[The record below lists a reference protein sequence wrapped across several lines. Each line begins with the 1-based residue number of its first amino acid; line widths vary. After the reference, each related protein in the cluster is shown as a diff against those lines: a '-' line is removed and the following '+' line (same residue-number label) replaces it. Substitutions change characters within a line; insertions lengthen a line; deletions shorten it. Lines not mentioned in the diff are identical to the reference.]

1 MFKGKK
7 MAKNSKKNY
16 SIRKRVIGIIIISL
30 AVYYL
35 FALIFPANN
44 FIFINSVTYHLNQ
57 LFGIGKYFIFLFLV
71 AEGLSLLF
79 NIRFHNYYNK
89 LFGITALLLIILA
102 FLHLRLIFLEHAY
115 LLAKN
120 GAGGGLYGFY
130 LSRYLYSYFGLTGAY
145 LFLIALGLISILF
158 ITDVSFVYAICFFF
172 RKMYYIISSAI
183 SGIKEKQTSLQKT
196 VKRENQDKNI
206 VIYSNNEEKTKKR
219 LEPIFSK
226 KSNSKEKKASAAN
239 TQEEINFSPREY
251 NNKKKKEVGCEY
263 EIPPIDLLQ
272 GVQKEFRA
280 KGQEKIKNNITLL
293 QKTLD
298 NFGIQGE
305 VIGATQGPTVTRYEI
320 QPAPGVK
327 VSKITNLSNDIA
339 LAFAAASV
347 RIEAPIPGKNA
358 IGIEVPNREKDT
370 VLLREII
377 ESNEFQDNS
386 LILPI
391 ALGKDIG
398 GKNIIADLVDLPHLL
413 IAGSTGS
420 GKSVCLNSII
430 LSLIYRFGPEMVRFL
445 MVDPKRVEL
454 NVYNGIP
461 HLVIP
466 IITDTKKVDKVLNW
480 AISEMENRFKIF
492 AEVGVRNL
500 KGYHE
505 YIKSVKAD
513 EKPLPYIVIIIDELA
528 DLMMSSPVKI
538 EEALCRLAQMT
549 RATGIH
555 LIIATQRPSVD
566 IITGSIKI
574 NFPSRIAFA
583 VSTQVDSRTILD
595 VNGAEKLL
603 GNGDMLFSP
612 INASKP
618 IRAQGSFVSEREI
631 KNIVS
636 FLEKNGPAPEYQ
648 ENILNHK
655 KGYNGEIGEEENEED
670 ELFEDAV
677 DTIINNNQASIS
689 ILQRKLRIGYT
700 RAARLID
707 MMEKK
712 GMVGP
717 YDGRNPRKILLSKDD
732 YLSRKTIENE

>member
-1 MFKGKK
+1 M
-7 MAKNSKKNY
+7 SKKENKKY
-16 SIRKRVIGIIIISL
+16 PIKKRIIGMVIIAIAI
-30 AVYYL
+30 YYL
-35 FALIFPANN
+35 FALFFPTIN
-44 FIFINSVTYHLNQ
+44 FKFTYIITNYISQFIGL
-57 LFGIGKYFIFLFLV
+57 GKYFLFILLT
-71 AEGLSLLF
+71 AEGLRILF
-79 NIRFHNYYNK
+79 NIHFLNYYNK
-89 LFGITALLLIILA
+89 LFGIIALFLIILA
-102 FLHLRLIFLEHAY
+102 FIHLKLIFIDHAY

-120 GAGGGLYGFY
+120 GAGGGLYGYY
-130 LSRYLYSYFGLTGAY
+130 LANYLNNYFGITGSY
-145 LFLIALGLISILF
+145 LFLIAIGLISILF
-158 ITDVSFVYAICFFF
+158 ITDISFFYAISFFL
-172 RKMYYIISSAI
+172 INILQISKNLLTK
-183 SGIKEKQTSLQKT
+183 IKTKQEIFQNNKQDNEKP
-196 VKRENQDKNI
+196 I
-206 VIYSNNEEKTKKR
+206 VIYSNNSKETKKR
-219 LEPIFSK
+219 PEPIFSK
-226 KSNSKEKKASAAN
+226 KTIATKPIIKEDKNSNSVIQSKLD
-239 TQEEINFSPREY
+239 FSKDKDNMLKSDNEY
-251 NNKKKKEVGCEY
+251 I
-263 EIPPIDLLQ
+263 IPPINLLND
-272 GVQKEFRA
+272 VKKDYRS
-280 KGQEKIKNNITLL
+280 KGQEKIKSNITLL

-339 LAFAAASV
+339 LAFAAAAV

-358 IGIEVPNREKDT
+358 IGIEVPNREKDI

-377 ESNEFQDNS
+377 ESNDYQNNS
-386 LILPI
+386 HILPI

-398 GKNIIADLVDLPHLL
+398 GKNVIADLVDLPHLL

-430 LSLIYRFGPEMVRFL
+430 LSLLYRLGPDMVRFL

-461 HLVIP
+461 HLIIP
-466 IITDTKKVDKVLNW
+466 IVTNTKKVDKVLNW

-505 YIKSVKAD
+505 YMKSIKSD
-513 EKPLPYIVIIIDELA
+513 EKALPYIVIIIDELA
-528 DLMMSSPVKI
+528 DLMLSSPVKI
-538 EEALCRLAQMT
+538 EESLCRLAQMT

-618 IRAQGSFVSEREI
+618 IRAQGSFVSEKEI

-636 FLEKNGPAPEYQ
+636 FLENNSPSPEYQ
-648 ENILNHK
+648 DNILNQK
-655 KGYNGEIGEEENEED
+655 TNQDNRIEENNEEEED
-670 ELFEDAV
+670 ELFEDAIDV
-677 DTIINNNQASIS
+677 IINNNQASIS

-707 MMEKK
+707 IMENK

-717 YDGRNPRKILLSKDD
+717 YDGRNPRKILLTKDD
-732 YLSRKTIENE
+732 YLSRKNNENK

>member
-1 MFKGKK
+1 MVKK
-7 MAKNSKKNY
+7 EKRQY
-16 SIRKRVIGIIIISL
+16 SIKKRVLGFMLIVI
-30 AVYYL
+30 AAYYL
-35 FALIFPANN
+35 FALLFPEKSFN
-44 FIFINSVTYHLNQ
+44 FVTMITNHINQ
-57 LFGIGKYFIFLFLV
+57 LIGLGKYFIFLFLV
-71 AEGLSLLF
+71 IEGLSLLLHF
-79 NIRFHNYYNK
+79 RFQNYYNK
-89 LFGITALLLIILA
+89 IFGITALLLIILA
-102 FLHLRLIFLEHAY
+102 FIHLKIIFIEHTF
-115 LLAKN
+115 LLARD
-120 GAGGGLYGFY
+120 GAGGGLYGHY
-130 LSRYLYSYFGLTGAY
+130 MANYLYHYFGLTGSY
-145 LFLIALGLISILF
+145 LFLIALGLIAILF
-158 ITDVSFVYAICFFF
+158 ITDVSFLYIFSLLFSKIYHIFSKVISAIKVKPKMISRKENTQTITIYSDNQNESKRSPEPIF
-172 RKMYYIISSAI
+172 RKRTPLKEEKRTAPVVQGRIDFTAKSKNGLKGKGTDQKYIVPPIHF
-183 SGIKEKQTSLQKT
+183 LND
-196 VKRENQDKNI
+196 VKREH
-206 VIYSNNEEKTKKR
+206 
-219 LEPIFSK
+219 
-226 KSNSKEKKASAAN
+226 
-239 TQEEINFSPREY
+239 
-251 NNKKKKEVGCEY
+251 
-263 EIPPIDLLQ
+263 
-272 GVQKEFRA
+272 RA
-280 KGQEKIKNNITLL
+280 RGQEKIKSNIELL

-298 NFGIQGE
+298 NFGIQGQ

-339 LAFAAASV
+339 LAFASASV

-377 ESNEFQDNS
+377 ESREYQNNS

-430 LSLIYRFGPEMVRFL
+430 LSLIYRFGPEMIKFV

-454 NVYNGIP
+454 NVFNGIP
-461 HLVIP
+461 HLIIP
-466 IITDTKKVDKVLNW
+466 IVTNTKKVDKVLNW
-480 AISEMENRFKIF
+480 AISEMESRFKIF

-505 YIKSVKAD
+505 YVKSIKTD
-513 EKPLPYIVIIIDELA
+513 EEHLPYIVIIIDELA
-528 DLMMSSPVKI
+528 DLMLSSPVKI

-618 IRAQGSFVSEREI
+618 IRAQGAFVSEKEI
-631 KNIVS
+631 KDIVS
-636 FLEKNGPAPEYQ
+636 FLEGNGPAPDYQ
-648 ENILNHK
+648 EDILNHK
-655 KGYNGEIGEEENEED
+655 KNQERELEEVEEEEED

-707 MMEKK
+707 LMENK

-717 YDGRNPRKILLSKDD
+717 YDGRNPRKILLSKDE
-732 YLSRKTIENE
+732 YLNKNNH

>member
-1 MFKGKK
+1 
-7 MAKNSKKNY
+7 
-16 SIRKRVIGIIIISL
+16 
-30 AVYYL
+30 
-35 FALIFPANN
+35 
-44 FIFINSVTYHLNQ
+44 
-57 LFGIGKYFIFLFLV
+57 
-71 AEGLSLLF
+71 
-79 NIRFHNYYNK
+79 
-89 LFGITALLLIILA
+89 
-102 FLHLRLIFLEHAY
+102 LHLRLIFIEHAY
-115 LLAKN
+115 LLARD

-130 LSRYLYSYFGLTGAY
+130 VARYLNNYFGLTGAY
-145 LFLIALGLISILF
+145 LFLIALGLIALLF
-158 ITDVSFVYAICFFF
+158 ITDVSFVYAIYIFF
-172 RKMYYIISSAI
+172 RKMYYIFNKAITDISANQKSTQELT
-183 SGIKEKQTSLQKT
+183 KKKQ
-196 VKRENQDKNI
+196 EKNI
-206 VIYSNNEEKTKKR
+206 NIYSNNEEKPKKR
-219 LEPIFSK
+219 LEPIFRK
-226 KSNSKEKKASAAN
+226 KSNSTEKTTTVSAK
-239 TQEEINFSPREY
+239 QEKINFNSKIY
-251 NNKKKKEVGCEY
+251 NNNKGKDGRY
-263 EIPPIDLLQ
+263 IIPPINLLQ
-272 GVQKEFRA
+272 EAKKEHRA

-293 QKTLD
+293 QRTLD

-339 LAFAAASV
+339 LAFAVASV

-377 ESNEFQDNS
+377 DSNDYQNNS
-386 LILPI
+386 YILPI

-430 LSLIYRFGPEMVRFL
+430 LSLIYRFGPEMIRFV

-461 HLVIP
+461 HLIIP
-466 IITDTKKVDKVLNW
+466 IITNTKKVDKVLNW
-480 AISEMENRFKIF
+480 AISEMESRFKTF

-505 YIKSVKAD
+505 YIKGTKSD

-595 VNGAEKLL
+595 INGAEKLL

-618 IRAQGSFVSEREI
+618 IRAQGSFVSEKEI

-636 FLEKNGPAPEYQ
+636 FLEENGPAPEYQ
-648 ENILNHK
+648 ESILSQK
-655 KGYNGEIGEEENEED
+655 KGQNGETEGDINEEED

-707 MMEKK
+707 IMENK

-732 YLSRKTIENE
+732 YLNRKNNKSD

>member
-1 MFKGKK
+1 MAKTGKK
-7 MAKNSKKNY
+7 YY
-16 SIRKRVIGIIIISL
+16 SIKRRVAGIVII
-30 AVYYL
+30 AFAFYYL
-35 FALIFPANN
+35 FAIIFPDHR
-44 FIFINSVTYHLNQ
+44 FVLINSITNYINQ
-57 LFGIGKYFIFLFLV
+57 FIGIGKYFILLFLV
-71 AEGLSLLF
+71 IEGLSLLF
-79 NIRFHNYYNK
+79 NFRFQNYYNK
-89 LFGITALLLIILA
+89 VFGIIALLLIVLV
-102 FLHLRLIFLEHAY
+102 FLHLRLIFIEHAY
-115 LLAKN
+115 LLARD

-130 LSRYLYSYFGLTGAY
+130 FANYLNNYFGLTGAY
-145 LFLIALGLISILF
+145 LFLIALGLIAILF
-158 ITDVSFVYAICFFF
+158 VTDVSFVYAIYVFF
-172 RKMYYIISSAI
+172 RKIYYIVNRAI
-183 SGIKEKQTSLQKT
+183 AGFREKQ
-196 VKRENQDKNI
+196 KREPELTRANQENKIN
-206 VIYSNNEEKTKKR
+206 IYSNNEEKPKKR
-219 LEPIFSK
+219 LEPIFRK
-226 KSNSKEKKASAAN
+226 KSSSTEKTNNLSAIQEKINFNSK
-239 TQEEINFSPREY
+239 TY
-251 NNKKKKEVGCEY
+251 DNKIERNDRYV
-263 EIPPIDLLQ
+263 IPPIDLL
-272 GVQKEFRA
+272 KEVKKEHRA
-280 KGQEKIKNNITLL
+280 RGQEKIKNNIILL

-298 NFGIQGE
+298 NFGIQGD

-377 ESNEFQDNS
+377 ESRDYQNNS

-398 GKNIIADLVDLPHLL
+398 GKNIIADLVNLPHLL

-430 LSLIYRFGPEMVRFL
+430 LSLIYRFGPDMIRFV

-466 IITDTKKVDKVLNW
+466 IITNTKKVDKVLNW

-500 KGYHE
+500 QGYHE
-505 YIKSVKAD
+505 YMKSIKTD

-528 DLMMSSPVKI
+528 DLMLSSPVKV

-618 IRAQGSFVSEREI
+618 IRAQGSFVSEKEI

-636 FLEKNGPAPEYQ
+636 FLEEKGPAPDYQ
-648 ENILNHK
+648 ENILSLK
-655 KGYNGEIGEEENEED
+655 KNQESSKEEDEQEED

-717 YDGRNPRKILLSKDD
+717 YDGRSPRKILLSKDD
-732 YLSRKTIENE
+732 YLSRKNNDDTQEENE